1 MPTLRDAGPEICLAD
16 QPKYRTAPQLAALAV
31 EMARR
36 GQRLVFT
43 NGVFD
48 LLHVN
53 HVRHLQ
59 AARCEGDALL
69 VAVNGDASV
78 RGLKG
83 EGRPVW
89 PEAHRVEM
97 LAALACVDYV
107 TVFPEL
113 RVARLLREVRP
124 HVYVKGKDYR
134 PESID
139 PEERAALEE
148 IGVEIRFLPSL
159 PGPSTTSILRELA
172 RGGAAGP
179 GS

>member
-1 MPTLRDAGPEICLAD
+1 MPTLRDAGPEIPPED
-16 QPKYRTAPQLAALAV
+16 QPKYRTAAELSVLAR
-31 EMARR
+31 EMAREGR
-36 GQRLVFT
+36 RLVFT

-59 AARCEGDALL
+59 AARREGDALL
-69 VAVNGDASV
+69 VAVNGDRSV
-78 RGLKG
+78 RRLKG

-107 TVFPEL
+107 TVFPEM

-124 HVYVKGKDYR
+124 QIYVKGKDYR

-148 IGVEIRFLPSL
+148 IGAEIRFLPSL
-159 PGPSTTSILRELA
+159 PGPSTTSILREL
-172 RGGAAGP
+172 GGGTP
-179 GS
+179 